1 MLGNARKRPE
11 DRLDYDVDFADWLS
25 PGDTV
30 RDATATVRD
39 AAALSVTVDR
49 VQVFGTVVKVW
60 LSGGTAGD
68 STPIDVVITTA
79 AGRVKEVTFNLRV
92 TEC

>member
-30 RDATATVRD
+30 RDATAT
-39 AAALSVTVDR
+39 APGVTVDR

-60 LSGGTAGD
+60 LSGGLAGD